1 MDALRAAAEA
11 GDPRAMSDLGATYA
25 VGGEGIEQSWEEA
38 FRWFTAAARG
48 GFPLANVNLA
58 ACYREGN
65 GCAKDEAKALECY
78 RTVADHPDH
87 PEPDAMELL
96 GEIYAEGDCGVERD
110 PAEAARWF
118 RRGADA
124 GSVECAYRHAVC
136 LATGAGVDRDYQAA
150 AEGFRAAAAAGHVG
164 ASLDLGHC
172 LMNGLGVPEP
182 EPTEAARAYAAAA
195 EGGLSEGAYHL
206 AMAYLNGR
214 GVRAQARAAERWL
227 LVAAEAGHAVAMNE
241 LAQLYATGG
250 VGVEWNLRAAM
261 TWYERSAELGN
272 AESAAALGSAYVSGI
287 GHVPADLD
295 AAARWFAIA
304 ADRGMEEAKS
314 ALADVEREK
323 AARSAR
329 IATLTAYD
337 AAWERFVAETEAAAT
352 RGDRTLT
359 ATDAPVPRG
368 ETLDALVAAR
378 RGRETR
384 ERWGDF
390 ERERGGVFV
399 EGALRE
405 VLAEIA
411 GVLELFPTPAP
422 PKKKKEPTTKKTA
435 PEPERRAKPRDDA
448 AAASPAGAKK
458 PHPSPRRSSQPATSQ
473 PRRSPTASPAKTAA
487 RAKTTAA
494 AQPRTN
500 ANEAAKAREASGGEA
515 QPRSKPAP
523 PRPSEG
529 GSGRSKKAVDP
540 AKLNPS
546 SPYAAAAPR
555 RRRRV

>member
-1 MDALRAAAEA
+1 MDALKAAAEA

-78 RTVADHPDH
+78 RSVADHPDH

-124 GSVECAYRHAVC
+124 GSVECAYRRAVC
-136 LATGAGVDRDYQAA
+136 LATGAGVARDYAAA

-182 EPTEAARAYAAAA
+182 EPFEATRAYAAAA

-206 AMAYLNGR
+206 AVAYLNGR
-214 GVRAQARAAERWL
+214 GVRAQARAAKRWL
-227 LVAAEAGHAVAMNE
+227 LVAAEAGHAVAMHE
-241 LAQLYATGG
+241 LAQLYAAGG
-250 VGVEWNLRAAM
+250 VGVERDLRAAVK
-261 TWYERSAELGN
+261 WYERSAELGN
-272 AESAAALGSAYVSGI
+272 AESAAALGSACVSGI

-295 AAARWFAIA
+295 AAARWFEVA
-304 ADRGMEEAKS
+304 AERGVEEARL

-323 AARSAR
+323 AVRSAR
-329 IATLTAYD
+329 DAILTAHD
-337 AAWERFVAETEAAAT
+337 AAWERFVAEAEAAAT
-352 RGDRTLT
+352 RGDRTCT
-359 ATDAPVPRG
+359 AAPVPRG

-384 ERWGDF
+384 ERWVDF

-405 VLAEIA
+405 ILTEIA
-411 GVLELFPTPAP
+411 GVLELFPAPAP
-422 PKKKKEPTTKKTA
+422 PKEKKEPTTKTT
-435 PEPERRAKPRDDA
+435 PVEPERRAKARDDVV
-448 AAASPAGAKK
+448 AASPAGAKK
-458 PHPSPRRSSQPATSQ
+458 PHPSPRRSNQPSPSQ
-473 PRRSPTASPAKTAA
+473 PRRRSTASPAKTAA
-487 RAKTTAA
+487 RANTTVVT
-494 AQPRTN
+494 QPRTK
-500 ANEAAKAREASGGEA
+500 AEAAAKAREASGVEA

-555 RRRRV
+555 RHRRV